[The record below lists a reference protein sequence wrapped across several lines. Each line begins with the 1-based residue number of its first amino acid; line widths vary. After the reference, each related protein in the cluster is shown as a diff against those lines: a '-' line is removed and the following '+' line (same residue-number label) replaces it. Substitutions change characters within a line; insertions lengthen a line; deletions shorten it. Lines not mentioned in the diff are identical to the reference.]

1 MCRIVFEHDGTI
13 NKIIGDALVV
23 FFGAPA
29 PQPDHPRRAVRCA
42 LSLDAFAR
50 QYARDRRAS
59 GIPFGDTR
67 IGVHTGVAVVGNFGG
82 DRFFDYT
89 AYGDTVNT
97 TARLE
102 SANKRLG
109 TLVCV
114 SEAAASHCPEI
125 PFRPIGRVIV
135 VGRSEPI
142 GVLEPLTAG
151 RHTPEQVAKY
161 FEAFTRMQEHD
172 ADALQLFEEL
182 LRADPEDSLAR
193 LHEQRLRNGESGT
206 TLRLMDK

>member
-1 MCRIVFEHDGTI
+1 MRD
-13 NKIIGDALVV
+13 DANERVS
-23 FFGAPA
+23 
-29 PQPDHPRRAVRCA
+29 HA
-42 LSLDAFAR
+42 LDLDAFAR
-50 QYARDRRAS
+50 GYAREQRDR

-102 SANKRLG
+102 SANKHLG

-114 SEAAASHCPEI
+114 SEAAARRCPEVT
-125 PFRPIGRVIV
+125 FRPIGSIVV

-142 GVLEPLTAG
+142 AVLEPVAAG
-151 RHTPEQVAKY
+151 QRSPEQVEKY
-161 FEAFTRMQEHD
+161 LEAFALMREHD
-172 ADALQLFEEL
+172 ARALGLFGDLEK
-182 LRADPEDSLAR
+182 RDPEDTLVR
-193 LHEQRLRNGESGT
+193 LHVNRLANGEDGVVLHLT
-206 TLRLMDK
+206 GK